1 MRYLKTFEK
10 KFGYIVGDY
19 VKHKRHHKNDVY
31 KIEYV
36 DYDDNVFP
44 YKIRNINTND
54 TYDTSWASPDEIK
67 KLNKFELQA
76 IKYNI

>member
-10 KFGYIVGDY
+10 KFGYIVGTY

-31 KIEYV
+31 IIDYV

-44 YKIRNINTND
+44 YKIKNIRTND
-54 TYDTSWASPDEIK
+54 VSWASPDELK
-67 KLNKFELQA
+67 KLNELELQA